1 MIALS
6 LTQANACLPNISQR
20 ERRVRLISAVINFGL
35 SVIILAALMA
45 LGVSRWW
52 RLPLF
57 LFFWAGAIGF
67 FQWRD
72 KT

>member
-1 MIALS
+1 MSETTVCI
-6 LTQANACLPNISQR
+6 PNINAKEQR
-20 ERRVRLISAVINFGL
+20 KRLLFGVIAFVIGLAV
-35 SVIILAALMA
+35 LAAMMLSGIDR
-45 LGVSRWW
+45 LW

-57 LFFWAGAIGF
+57 LLFWGAAIGF

>member
-1 MIALS
+1 MSETTVCI
-6 LTQANACLPNISQR
+6 PNINAK
-20 ERRVRLISAVINFGL
+20 ERRKRLLFGVIAFVIGLAV
-35 SVIILAALMA
+35 LAAMMLSGIDR
-45 LGVSRWW
+45 LW

-57 LFFWAGAIGF
+57 LLFWGAAIGF

>member
-1 MIALS
+1 MS
-6 LTQANACLPNISQR
+6 MACIPNISLR
-20 ERRVRLISAVINFGL
+20 ERRRRLAGGIVSFVVSLA
-35 SVIILAALMA
+35 ILATLVARGA
-45 LGVSRWW
+45 NRWW

-57 LFFWAGAIGF
+57 LLFWGAASGF

>member
-1 MIALS
+1 MNGIP
-6 LTQANACLPNISQR
+6 CIHNISRR
-20 ERRVRLISAVINFGL
+20 ERRVRLISAMISFGL
-35 SVIILAALMA
+35 SVAILAVLMA
-45 LGVSRWW
+45 AGASRWW

-57 LFFWAGAIGF
+57 LLFWAGAISF

>member
-1 MIALS
+1 MNGIP
-6 LTQANACLPNISQR
+6 CVPNISRR

-35 SVIILAALMA
+35 GVAILAALMA
-45 LGVSRWW
+45 AGASRWW

-57 LFFWAGAIGF
+57 PLFWAGAIGF